1 MNFEELINKRESV
14 RMFSDRKVDKELIMK
29 IINAGR
35 LAPTAKNNQPEIIY
49 VIESEDAIKKLDEAS
64 PCRYN
69 APVVLLVCA
78 DKNIAWNKENYSSCE
93 MDVSIVSSF
102 MILEATNLGVD
113 NIWVKMF
120 DENKIKELFNLEE
133 NIVPICLIPLGYRKE
148 EYKGSPNHLNRKNI
162 DDIVKFI

>member
-1 MNFEELINKRESV
+1 M
-14 RMFSDRKVDKELIMK
+14 
-29 IINAGR
+29 
-35 LAPTAKNNQPEIIY
+35 
-49 VIESEDAIKKLDEAS
+49 DA
-64 PCRYN
+64 
-69 APVVLLVCA
+69 
-78 DKNIAWNKENYSSCE
+78 
-93 MDVSIVSSF
+93 SIVSSF

-120 DENKIKELFNLEE
+120 DESKIKELFNLEE

>member
-93 MDVSIVSSF
+93 MDASIVSSF